1 MKDAFS
7 TYHPV
12 VNFIYFTLVLVLSL
26 IHIFMS
32 GENVW
37 TALFAVAG
45 LIFAIAGIDG
55 VAQTKKSSEEK
66 DKPALDEQPKE

>member
-1 MKDAFS
+1 MTDIKRLLFGIALILFAI
-7 TYHPV
+7 
-12 VNFIYFTLVLVLSL
+12 FLCLLFT
-26 IHIFMS
+26 FMS

-66 DKPALDEQPKE
+66 DTPALDEQPKE

>member
-1 MKDAFS
+1 MTDIKRLLFGIALILFAI
-7 TYHPV
+7 
-12 VNFIYFTLVLVLSL
+12 FLCLLFT
-26 IHIFMS
+26 FMS

-37 TALFAVAG
+37 TALFAVGG

-66 DKPALDEQPKE
+66 DKPDLDEQPKE